1 MPPHDPLGQLQRL
14 RARLVRK
21 RDLRWRRPCG
31 RPYANGIVVFEGH
44 LRVHVTAMGIE
55 EAKTTITHH
64 HTQVQV
70 LLLIRPHRQVHFH
83 TGNVPVITDVED
95 GFETGTADGR
105 ARVPRAVIVAAKGAQ
120 VRAAVGGVH
129 RVTVQKAR
137 RWFVVPQ
144 KELLDLL
151 LAGGCGRGAFLFL
164 FLCESIFLGDCLGG
178 GIFDG
183 LLLIVRFIVEILV
196 VRVVADG
203 GRVVERGTAVIIT
216 IRLVRHL
223 RQSITKSQA
232 QDAAL
237 RGTVKAVAKLRG
249 AARRARRRTAGGGSG
264 GQLFLVACCAVLLVP
279 VFIFC

>member
-21 RDLRWRRPCG
+21 RDLRRRRPCG

-105 ARVPRAVIVAAKGAQ
+105 ARVPRVVIVAAKGAQ
-120 VRAAVGGVH
+120 VRAAVGG
-129 RVTVQKAR
+129 
-137 RWFVVPQ
+137 
-144 KELLDLL
+144 
-151 LAGGCGRGAFLFL
+151 
-164 FLCESIFLGDCLGG
+164 
-178 GIFDG
+178 
-183 LLLIVRFIVEILV
+183 
-196 VRVVADG
+196 
-203 GRVVERGTAVIIT
+203 
-216 IRLVRHL
+216 RHL
-223 RQSITKSQA
+223 RQSITKTQA

-279 VFIFC
+279 VFRSGRPRGFDDVPETRGRRPQDHRRRRPYGPAT